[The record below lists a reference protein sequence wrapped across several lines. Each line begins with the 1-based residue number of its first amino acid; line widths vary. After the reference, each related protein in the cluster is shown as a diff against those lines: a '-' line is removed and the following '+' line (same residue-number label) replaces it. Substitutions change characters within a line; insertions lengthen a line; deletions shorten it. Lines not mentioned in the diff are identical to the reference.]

1 MKQRA
6 RRNWQSRILPAVA
19 VVLLLAGACAW
30 FLVLKD
36 PDQPLWKTVRKESRR
51 ILGQGDEGIS
61 PQERRIREEVVLK
74 KMEEVTAQKDW
85 RDLAPEY
92 PRPGKLESPDSKARL
107 EAFKSSPRMKDME
120 KELKEELKK
129 KEDLF
134 NPELPTPS
142 SKEVVD
148 VSRLKDKGTEE
159 VIRRLLSSKDRSPA
173 DIPLEENVQLGI
185 KGPLVSRK
193 ILERPQPPQV
203 RVRVEAEIELTVWV
217 LPSGAVDRA
226 IPSVKGDAELERTAI
241 QYLRQWRFAPLYQ
254 EEPQVEQWGTI
265 PLKFKLR

>member
-1 MKQRA
+1 MKAFRA
-6 RRNWQSRILPAVA
+6 
-19 VVLLLAGACAW
+19 
-30 FLVLKD
+30 
-36 PDQPLWKTVRKESRR
+36 
-51 ILGQGDEGIS
+51 S
-61 PQERRIREEVVLK
+61 PEMREMER
-74 KMEEVTAQKDW
+74 
-85 RDLAPEY
+85 
-92 PRPGKLESPDSKARL
+92 
-107 EAFKSSPRMKDME
+107 
-120 KELKEELKK
+120 ELKEELRK

-134 NPELPTPS
+134 NPELPIPS
-142 SKEVVD
+142 SKEAVD

-203 RVRVEAEIELTVWV
+203 RVQVEAEIELTVWV

-226 IPSVKGDAELERTAI
+226 IPSVKGDAELERAAI
-241 QYLRQWRFAPLYQ
+241 QYLRQWRFAPLLQ